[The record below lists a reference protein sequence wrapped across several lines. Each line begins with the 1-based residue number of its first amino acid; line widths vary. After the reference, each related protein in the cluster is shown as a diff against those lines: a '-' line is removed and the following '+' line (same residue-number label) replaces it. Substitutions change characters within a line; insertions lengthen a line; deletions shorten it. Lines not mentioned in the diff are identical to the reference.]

1 MTVFNHLLRHLE
13 QEPGTISNTSLTSLF
28 QFITLATR
36 LKNDIILVEPSLSP
50 TSDPPFVL
58 SPAVTVFLS
67 AGCSISP
74 AEVNDAW
81 SLLKDVIW
89 SGGITVDVG
98 RLWETHGTQRGL
110 AEYLLYPPSHSCLH
124 PDCQHRTKG
133 MTLKKAAQTYVVLFT
148 MTKGPC
154 IAKSVHLYCQTCGI
168 DYHHNYSVFKGER
181 TYYEHQPDSV
191 QAADHVFIEKSV
203 IELFRT
209 AMDFSWT
216 SATNCAKLY
225 NLCLSHGK
233 QTPADFKVKFELSVE
248 HVWDGYVITSL
259 LEDCERRMN
268 TLVAPHTGEQRDRF
282 TEAMIA
288 RNRHIQLY
296 GYEQVRR
303 HYCNRCTSMYK
314 DEQGVV
320 THKVSAVV
328 VDGVTVGHP
337 CCAVYNCHTPLS
349 NNHHHFCH
357 LHSGQNDKCVII
369 GCDLPIVRGR
379 RTCSTLEHRQV
390 EDTHELRGQSRFQLQ
405 ERLARART
413 TIATNTSLTDD
424 PPDEEEY
431 EFNEN
436 TRRALPATSSSQDR
450 PGRKKFRA
458 VFGRRRTHNEQLIV
472 APCGMIIA
480 RRTFFGAEGVASV
493 KQFIK
498 EVYAGEDAV
507 KPNHIFFDNNCTL
520 AKLAMGDPF
529 FDNIG
534 LSVDVFHFKCKH
546 SQTDTFCQENCNPEA
561 FPELHRDDGK
571 GWRFNSSVA
580 EQTNNWFGK
589 YHPIARE
596 MLAHKFNFFCEL
608 ILRRNHRTEEKLG
621 KDGHNPRIWP
631 CQQVFE

>member
-1 MTVFNHLLRHLE
+1 MTAFNHLLCHLE

-124 PDCQHRTKG
+124 PNCQRLTKG

-148 MTKGPC
+148 LTKGPC
-154 IAKSVHLYCQTCGI
+154 IAKSVHLYCQSQLACGI

-259 LEDCERRMN
+259 LKDCERCMN
-268 TLVAPHTGEQRDRF
+268 TLVAPHTGEQ
-282 TEAMIA
+282 
-288 RNRHIQLY
+288 
-296 GYEQVRR
+296 
-303 HYCNRCTSMYK
+303 
-314 DEQGVV
+314 
-320 THKVSAVV
+320 
-328 VDGVTVGHP
+328 
-337 CCAVYNCHTPLS
+337 
-349 NNHHHFCH
+349 
-357 LHSGQNDKCVII
+357 
-369 GCDLPIVRGR
+369 
-379 RTCSTLEHRQV
+379 
-390 EDTHELRGQSRFQLQ
+390 FQLQ

-458 VFGRRRTHNEQLIV
+458 VFGHWRTHNEQLIV

-480 RRTFFGAEGVASV
+480 RRTFFEAEGVASV

-520 AKLAMGDPF
+520 AKVAMGNPF

-561 FPELHRDDGK
+561 FPELHSDDGK

-580 EQTNNWFGK
+580 EQTNNWFSK

-596 MLAHKFNFFCEL
+596 MLAHKFNFFCDEL